1 MKKVLSIALLSTM
14 VLTGVLASGNTTAQA
29 AVTNGNKATVEKGDT
44 YKSIAEA
51 NGISISALEQAN
63 GREVGGFDLIFPGE
77 TVTLPGAT
85 NTATTNNTNTTQQ
98 QNTASQT
105 QQDTQ
110 QQNTASQTQQS
121 TAQTDTASQA
131 QQNVT
136 NSTANTQA
144 TTNNDAASTQT
155 ASANTAANTNNT
167 NTQQA
172 STTDTSSSQQ
182 ATSSTT
188 GTSQGTFKISFYDP
202 AVLGSNMGY
211 SGVAANLSVFPKGTQ
226 LKITLSD
233 GTVLY
238 RTVNDTGTFAN
249 SNSQQLDV
257 AMPSSQIPSYGV
269 TTASVEV
276 LS

>member
-1 MKKVLSIALLSTM
+1 MKKVLSIALVSAMALS
-14 VLTGVLASGNTTAQA
+14 GILASTSNTVQA
-29 AVTNGNKATVEKGDT
+29 AVNNGDNSVTVEKGDT

-77 TVTLPGAT
+77 TITLPGAT
-85 NTATTNNTNTTQQ
+85 TTTDTTATTNNTNTT
-98 QNTASQT
+98 
-105 QQDTQ
+105 
-110 QQNTASQTQQS
+110 
-121 TAQTDTASQA
+121 
-131 QQNVT
+131 
-136 NSTANTQA
+136 
-144 TTNNDAASTQT
+144 DA
-155 ASANTAANTNNT
+155 
-167 NTQQA
+167 
-172 STTDTSSSQQ
+172 TTDTSAQATDASQQ
-182 ATSSTT
+182 TQSQTTTTQAATDTTSQATTQATT

-202 AVLGSNMGY
+202 SVLGSNMGY

-226 LKITLSD
+226 LKITLAD

-257 AMPSSQIPSYGV
+257 AMPSSSIPSYGV

>member
-1 MKKVLSIALLSTM
+1 MKKVLSIALVSAMALS
-14 VLTGVLASGNTTAQA
+14 GILASTSNTVQA
-29 AVTNGNKATVEKGDT
+29 AVNNGDNSVTVEKGDT

-77 TVTLPGAT
+77 TITLPGAT
-85 NTATTNNTNTTQQ
+85 TTTDTTDTTNNTNTTTDTTSQA
-98 QNTASQT
+98 TDASQQT
-105 QQDTQ
+105 Q
-110 QQNTASQTQQS
+110 SQTATTQ
-121 TAQTDTASQA
+121 AATDTTS
-131 QQNVT
+131 
-136 NSTANTQA
+136 QA
-144 TTNNDAASTQT
+144 TTQT
-155 ASANTAANTNNT
+155 
-167 NTQQA
+167 
-172 STTDTSSSQQ
+172 TS
-182 ATSSTT
+182 
-188 GTSQGTFKISFYDP
+188 TSQGTFKISFYDP
-202 AVLGSNMGY
+202 SVLGSNMGY

-226 LKITLSD
+226 LKITLAD

-257 AMPSSQIPSYGV
+257 AMPSSSIPSYGV

>member
-1 MKKVLSIALLSTM
+1 MKKVLSIALVSAMALS
-14 VLTGVLASGNTTAQA
+14 GILASTSNTVQA
-29 AVTNGNKATVEKGDT
+29 AVNNGDNTVTVEKGDT

-77 TVTLPGAT
+77 TITLPGAT
-85 NTATTNNTNTTQQ
+85 TTTDTTDTTNNTNTTTDTTSQA
-98 QNTASQT
+98 TDASQQT
-105 QQDTQ
+105 Q
-110 QQNTASQTQQS
+110 SQTATTQ
-121 TAQTDTASQA
+121 AATDTTS
-131 QQNVT
+131 
-136 NSTANTQA
+136 QA
-144 TTNNDAASTQT
+144 TTQT
-155 ASANTAANTNNT
+155 
-167 NTQQA
+167 
-172 STTDTSSSQQ
+172 TS
-182 ATSSTT
+182 
-188 GTSQGTFKISFYDP
+188 TSQGTFKISFYDP
-202 AVLGSNMGY
+202 SVLGSNMGY

-226 LKITLSD
+226 LKITLAD

-257 AMPSSQIPSYGV
+257 AMPSSSIPSYGV

>member
-1 MKKVLSIALLSTM
+1 MKKVLSIALVSAM
-14 VLTGVLASGNTTAQA
+14 ALTGILASTNTAQA
-29 AVTNGNKATVEKGDT
+29 AVTNGNTVTVEKGDS

-85 NTATTNNTNTTQQ
+85 TT
-98 QNTASQT
+98 
-105 QQDTQ
+105 
-110 QQNTASQTQQS
+110 
-121 TAQTDTASQA
+121 
-131 QQNVT
+131 
-136 NSTANTQA
+136 TANT
-144 TTNNDAASTQT
+144 
-155 ASANTAANTNNT
+155 
-167 NTQQA
+167 
-172 STTDTSSSQQ
+172 TTDTSADTQAATTATSTDTTSANTQTQQTTDTTSQ
-182 ATSSTT
+182 ATTQSTSTT

-202 AVLGSNMGY
+202 SVLGSNMGY

-226 LKITLSD
+226 LKITLAD

-257 AMPSSQIPSYGV
+257 AMPSSSIPSYGV

>member
-1 MKKVLSIALLSTM
+1 MKKVLSIALVSAMALS
-14 VLTGVLASGNTTAQA
+14 GILASTSNTVHA
-29 AVTNGNKATVEKGDT
+29 AVNNGDNTVTVEKGDT
-44 YKSIAEA
+44 YKSIAET

-77 TVTLPGAT
+77 TITLPGAT
-85 NTATTNNTNTTQQ
+85 TTTDTTATTNNTNTT
-98 QNTASQT
+98 A
-105 QQDTQ
+105 DT
-110 QQNTASQTQQS
+110 
-121 TAQTDTASQA
+121 
-131 QQNVT
+131 
-136 NSTANTQA
+136 
-144 TTNNDAASTQT
+144 
-155 ASANTAANTNNT
+155 
-167 NTQQA
+167 
-172 STTDTSSSQQ
+172 TTDTSAQATDASQQ
-182 ATSSTT
+182 TQSQATTTQAATDTTSQATTQTTT

-202 AVLGSNMGY
+202 SVLGSNMGY

-226 LKITLSD
+226 LKITLAD

-257 AMPSSQIPSYGV
+257 AMPSSSIPSYGV

>member
-1 MKKVLSIALLSTM
+1 MKKVLSIALVSAMALS
-14 VLTGVLASGNTTAQA
+14 GILASTSNTVQA
-29 AVTNGNKATVEKGDT
+29 AVNNGDNTVTVEKGDT

-77 TVTLPGAT
+77 TITLPGAT
-85 NTATTNNTNTTQQ
+85 TTTDTTATTNNTNTTTDTSAQA
-98 QNTASQT
+98 TDASQ
-105 QQDTQ
+105 
-110 QQNTASQTQQS
+110 QTQ
-121 TAQTDTASQA
+121 TATTQAATDTTS
-131 QQNVT
+131 
-136 NSTANTQA
+136 QA
-144 TTNNDAASTQT
+144 TTQT
-155 ASANTAANTNNT
+155 
-167 NTQQA
+167 
-172 STTDTSSSQQ
+172 TS
-182 ATSSTT
+182 
-188 GTSQGTFKISFYDP
+188 TSQGTFKISFYDP
-202 AVLGSNMGY
+202 SVLGSNMGY

-226 LKITLSD
+226 LKITLAD

-257 AMPSSQIPSYGV
+257 AMPSSSIPSYGV

>member
-1 MKKVLSIALLSTM
+1 M
-14 VLTGVLASGNTTAQA
+14 LASTSNTVQA
-29 AVTNGNKATVEKGDT
+29 AVNNGDNTVTVEKGDT

-51 NGISISALEQAN
+51 NGISISTLEQAN

-77 TVTLPGAT
+77 TITLPGAT
-85 NTATTNNTNTTQQ
+85 TTTDTTATTN
-98 QNTASQT
+98 
-105 QQDTQ
+105 
-110 QQNTASQTQQS
+110 
-121 TAQTDTASQA
+121 TDTD
-131 QQNVT
+131 T
-136 NSTANTQA
+136 
-144 TTNNDAASTQT
+144 
-155 ASANTAANTNNT
+155 
-167 NTQQA
+167 
-172 STTDTSSSQQ
+172 TTDTSAQATDASQQ
-182 ATSSTT
+182 TQSQTATTQAATDTTSQSTDTNTNSTQSTSTT

-202 AVLGSNMGY
+202 SVLGSNMGY

-226 LKITLSD
+226 LKITLAD

-257 AMPSSQIPSYGV
+257 AMPSSSIPSYGV

>member
-1 MKKVLSIALLSTM
+1 MKKVLSIALVSAMALS
-14 VLTGVLASGNTTAQA
+14 GILASTSNTVQA
-29 AVTNGNKATVEKGDT
+29 AVNNGDNTVTVEKGDT

-77 TVTLPGAT
+77 TITLPGAT
-85 NTATTNNTNTTQQ
+85 TTTDTTATTNNTNTTTDTSAQA
-98 QNTASQT
+98 TDASQ
-105 QQDTQ
+105 
-110 QQNTASQTQQS
+110 QTQS
-121 TAQTDTASQA
+121 
-131 QQNVT
+131 
-136 NSTANTQA
+136 QA
-144 TTNNDAASTQT
+144 TTTQAATDTTSQATTQT
-155 ASANTAANTNNT
+155 
-167 NTQQA
+167 
-172 STTDTSSSQQ
+172 TS
-182 ATSSTT
+182 
-188 GTSQGTFKISFYDP
+188 TSQGTFKISFYDP
-202 AVLGSNMGY
+202 SVLGSNMGY

-226 LKITLSD
+226 LKITLAD

-257 AMPSSQIPSYGV
+257 AMPSSSIPSYGV

>member
-1 MKKVLSIALLSTM
+1 MKKVLSIALVSAM
-14 VLTGVLASGNTTAQA
+14 ALTGILASTNTAQA
-29 AVTNGNKATVEKGDT
+29 AVTNGNTVTVEKGDS

-77 TVTLPGAT
+77 TITLPGVTTT
-85 NTATTNNTNTTQQ
+85 NT
-98 QNTASQT
+98 
-105 QQDTQ
+105 
-110 QQNTASQTQQS
+110 
-121 TAQTDTASQA
+121 
-131 QQNVT
+131 
-136 NSTANTQA
+136 
-144 TTNNDAASTQT
+144 
-155 ASANTAANTNNT
+155 
-167 NTQQA
+167 
-172 STTDTSSSQQ
+172 TTDTSADTQAATTTASTDTSANTQTQQTTDTTSQ
-182 ATSSTT
+182 ATTQSTSTT

-202 AVLGSNMGY
+202 SVLGSNMGY

-257 AMPSSQIPSYGV
+257 AMPSSSIPSYGV

>member
-1 MKKVLSIALLSTM
+1 MKKVLSIALVSAMALS
-14 VLTGVLASGNTTAQA
+14 GILASTSNTVQA
-29 AVTNGNKATVEKGDT
+29 AVNNGDNTVTVEKGDT

-77 TVTLPGAT
+77 TITLPGAT
-85 NTATTNNTNTTQQ
+85 TTTDTTATTNTNT
-98 QNTASQT
+98 
-105 QQDTQ
+105 DT
-110 QQNTASQTQQS
+110 
-121 TAQTDTASQA
+121 
-131 QQNVT
+131 
-136 NSTANTQA
+136 
-144 TTNNDAASTQT
+144 
-155 ASANTAANTNNT
+155 
-167 NTQQA
+167 
-172 STTDTSSSQQ
+172 TTDTSAQATGASQQ
-182 ATSSTT
+182 TQAQSQTATTQAATDTTSQSTDTNTNSTQSTSTT

-202 AVLGSNMGY
+202 SVLGSNMGY

-226 LKITLSD
+226 LKITLAD

-257 AMPSSQIPSYGV
+257 AMPSSSIPSYGV

>member
-1 MKKVLSIALLSTM
+1 MKKVLSIALVSAM
-14 VLTGVLASGNTTAQA
+14 ALTGILASTNTAQA
-29 AVTNGNKATVEKGDT
+29 AVTNGNTVTVEKGNS

-77 TVTLPGAT
+77 TITLPGVTTT
-85 NTATTNNTNTTQQ
+85 NT
-98 QNTASQT
+98 
-105 QQDTQ
+105 
-110 QQNTASQTQQS
+110 
-121 TAQTDTASQA
+121 
-131 QQNVT
+131 
-136 NSTANTQA
+136 
-144 TTNNDAASTQT
+144 
-155 ASANTAANTNNT
+155 
-167 NTQQA
+167 
-172 STTDTSSSQQ
+172 TTDTSADTQAATTTVSTDTSANTQTQQTTDTTSQ
-182 ATSSTT
+182 ATTQSTSTT

-202 AVLGSNMGY
+202 SVLGSNMGY

-257 AMPSSQIPSYGV
+257 AMPSSSIPSYGV

>member
-1 MKKVLSIALLSTM
+1 MKKVLSIALVSAM
-14 VLTGVLASGNTTAQA
+14 ALTGILASTNTAQA
-29 AVTNGNKATVEKGDT
+29 AVTNGNTVTVEKGDS

-63 GREVGGFDLIFPGE
+63 GREVGGFDLIYPGE
-77 TVTLPGAT
+77 TVTLPGT
-85 NTATTNNTNTTQQ
+85 SNTTTDTSTDTTNTTAASTG
-98 QNTASQT
+98 TAST
-105 QQDTQ
+105 G
-110 QQNTASQTQQS
+110 TAS
-121 TAQTDTASQA
+121 TDTASTATTDA
-131 QQNVT
+131 QT
-136 NSTANTQA
+136 TTDTTSQA
-144 TTNNDAASTQT
+144 TTQST
-155 ASANTAANTNNT
+155 
-167 NTQQA
+167 
-172 STTDTSSSQQ
+172 
-182 ATSSTT
+182 STT

-249 SNSQQLDV
+249 TNSQQLDV
-257 AMPSSQIPSYGV
+257 AMPSSSIPSYGV

>member
-1 MKKVLSIALLSTM
+1 MKKVLSIALVSAMALS
-14 VLTGVLASGNTTAQA
+14 GILASTSNTVQA
-29 AVTNGNKATVEKGDT
+29 AVNNGDNTVTVEKGDT

-77 TVTLPGAT
+77 TITLPGAT
-85 NTATTNNTNTTQQ
+85 TTTDTTATTN
-98 QNTASQT
+98 
-105 QQDTQ
+105 
-110 QQNTASQTQQS
+110 
-121 TAQTDTASQA
+121 TDTD
-131 QQNVT
+131 T
-136 NSTANTQA
+136 
-144 TTNNDAASTQT
+144 
-155 ASANTAANTNNT
+155 
-167 NTQQA
+167 
-172 STTDTSSSQQ
+172 TTDTSAQATDASQQ
-182 ATSSTT
+182 TQSQTATTQAATDTTSQSTDTNTNSTQSTSTT

-202 AVLGSNMGY
+202 SVLGSNMGY

-226 LKITLSD
+226 LKITLAD

-257 AMPSSQIPSYGV
+257 AMPSSSIPSYGV

>member
-1 MKKVLSIALLSTM
+1 MKKVLSIALVSAMALS
-14 VLTGVLASGNTTAQA
+14 GILASTSNTVQA
-29 AVTNGNKATVEKGDT
+29 AVNNGDNTVTVEKGDT

-77 TVTLPGAT
+77 TITLPGAT
-85 NTATTNNTNTTQQ
+85 TTTDTTNTTTDTSAQA
-98 QNTASQT
+98 TDASQ
-105 QQDTQ
+105 
-110 QQNTASQTQQS
+110 QTQTQS
-121 TAQTDTASQA
+121 Q
-131 QQNVT
+131 
-136 NSTANTQA
+136 TANTQA
-144 TTNNDAASTQT
+144 ATDTTSQST
-155 ASANTAANTNNT
+155 
-167 NTQQA
+167 
-172 STTDTSSSQQ
+172 STTS
-182 ATSSTT
+182 
-188 GTSQGTFKISFYDP
+188 TSQGTFKISFYDP

-226 LKITLSD
+226 LKITLAD

-257 AMPSSQIPSYGV
+257 AMPSSSIPSYGV
-269 TTASVEV
+269 TTASVKV

>member
-1 MKKVLSIALLSTM
+1 MKKVLSIALVSAM
-14 VLTGVLASGNTTAQA
+14 ALTGILASTNTAQA
-29 AVTNGNKATVEKGDT
+29 AVTNGNTVTVEKGDS

-85 NTATTNNTNTTQQ
+85 NT
-98 QNTASQT
+98 
-105 QQDTQ
+105 
-110 QQNTASQTQQS
+110 
-121 TAQTDTASQA
+121 
-131 QQNVT
+131 
-136 NSTANTQA
+136 
-144 TTNNDAASTQT
+144 
-155 ASANTAANTNNT
+155 
-167 NTQQA
+167 
-172 STTDTSSSQQ
+172 TTDTSADTQAATTTASTDTSANTQTQQTTDTTSQ
-182 ATSSTT
+182 ATTQSTSTT

-202 AVLGSNMGY
+202 SVLGSNMGY

-226 LKITLSD
+226 LKITLAD

-257 AMPSSQIPSYGV
+257 AMPSSSIPSYGV